1 MNNIDLLANN
11 YRIIHTI
18 GYDKSI
24 LHENG
29 FATLERNYEFN
40 CWMLTRHY
48 NTGSLND
55 TDTTLHKDYDEALK
69 LYSQYKDTVEEYDS
83 DSQVDIFFKASTWKR
98 MFDVLENG
106 NLLYFVQ
113 NEDQKWAIAEIEE
126 DEYIRYDLKD
136 LQALVNGYIGYT
148 YRGSIEDEM
157 NGVITSLATYFIQF
171 DEDGRSNGNYN
182 NKLFDVFLKEFYRFK
197 RSFEGY
203 QGHIVFGKAETLT
216 KKTKRE

>member
-29 FATLERNYEFN
+29 FASLERNYEFN
-40 CWMLTRHY
+40 CWVLTRHY

-98 MFDVLENG
+98 IFDVLENG

-113 NEDQKWAIAEIEE
+113 NEDQKWAIAEIEG
-126 DEYIRYDLKD
+126 DEFLNYELED

-216 KKTKRE
+216 KRTKRE